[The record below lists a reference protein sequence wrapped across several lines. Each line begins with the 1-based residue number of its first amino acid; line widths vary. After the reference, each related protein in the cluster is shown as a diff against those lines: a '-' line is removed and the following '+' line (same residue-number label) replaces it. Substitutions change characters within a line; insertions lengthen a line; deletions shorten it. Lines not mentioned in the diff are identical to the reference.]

1 MYDFDKVIDR
11 KGTGCA
17 KYDAAHTNDPEL
29 VSMWVADMD
38 FEVLPEIRE
47 ALVKRAS
54 HPVYGYPILTDG
66 YLRAVVDWMK
76 TRHGF
81 QVEKEWIVCTGGVVP
96 ALKLA
101 VQAYTKPDDAV
112 LVLKPVYY
120 PFDRAVLENGRTLVE
135 SPLDLKE
142 GRYALDFDL
151 FEKQIVENDVRMFI
165 LCNPHNPLGI
175 VWSKD
180 DLLKMGKI
188 CQKHGVLV
196 VSDEI
201 HMDFVYPGYTHV
213 PFFEVDPSFKD
224 FSIVCTAPSKTFN
237 LAGLWTSNILIADP
251 ALRKAFEEAKSRC
264 GVTDPNI
271 FGMAACEAAYTYGA
285 NWVDELLVYLRGNIE
300 YMKAF
305 FAEHMPMVRVI
316 EPQGLYLVW
325 VDFRGLGLD
334 AKQLEEFMLKKAH
347 VWLDEGYI
355 FGRGGEGFERFN
367 VACPRSVL
375 KKGLEQIRAAYNE
388 LV

>member
-1 MYDFDKVIDR
+1 M
-11 KGTGCA
+11 
-17 KYDAAHTNDPEL
+17 
-29 VSMWVADMD
+29 
-38 FEVLPEIRE
+38 
-47 ALVKRAS
+47 
-54 HPVYGYPILTDG
+54 
-66 YLRAVVDWMK
+66 
-76 TRHGF
+76 
-81 QVEKEWIVCTGGVVP
+81 
-96 ALKLA
+96 
-101 VQAYTKPDDAV
+101 
-112 LVLKPVYY
+112 
-120 PFDRAVLENGRTLVE
+120 
-135 SPLDLKE
+135 
-142 GRYALDFDL
+142 
-151 FEKQIVENDVRMFI
+151 
-165 LCNPHNPLGI
+165 
-175 VWSKD
+175 
-180 DLLKMGKI
+180 
-188 CQKHGVLV
+188 
-196 VSDEI
+196 
-201 HMDFVYPGYTHV
+201 
-213 PFFEVDPSFKD
+213 
-224 FSIVCTAPSKTFN
+224 CTAPSKTFN